1 MTVVTAFV
9 ALGANLDDPQAQV
22 QSAIAAL
29 GELPRTRLVR
39 ASSLYR
45 SAPVGY
51 SNQPDFIN
59 AVAEVATGLAPR
71 ELLDSLLALEHH
83 RGRVRDFPNA
93 PRTLD
98 LDIILYGDLA
108 LHEHG
113 LTIPHPRMHERA
125 FVLVPLA
132 EIAPD
137 ARVPGRGAARD
148 LLAGVD
154 TSSVE
159 RVVSVKAE
167 L

>member
-22 QSAIAAL
+22 HSAIAAL
-29 GELPRTRLVR
+29 GTLPDTRLVR

-71 ELLDSLLALEHH
+71 ELLDALLALEHR

-132 EIAPD
+132 EIAPG
-137 ARVPGRGAARD
+137 AKVPGRGAARE

-154 TSSVE
+154 TGSVE
-159 RVVSVKAE
+159 RVGSMKAE

>member
-29 GELPRTRLVR
+29 GTLPDTRLVR

-71 ELLDSLLALEHH
+71 ELLDALLALEHR

-137 ARVPGRGAARD
+137 ASVPGRGAARD

-154 TSSVE
+154 TGSVE
-159 RVVSVKAE
+159 GVVSMKAE
-167 L
+167 P

>member
-22 QSAIAAL
+22 RSAIAAL

-39 ASSLYR
+39 ASLLYR

-71 ELLDSLLALEHH
+71 DLLDALLALEHR

-125 FVLVPLA
+125 FVLVPLG
-132 EIAPD
+132 EIAP
-137 ARVPGRGAARD
+137 AAKVPGRGTVRD

-154 TSSVE
+154 TGSVE
-159 RVVSVKAE
+159 RIAPMKAE

>member
-22 QSAIAAL
+22 RSAIAAL
-29 GELPRTRLVR
+29 VELPRTRLVR

-71 ELLDSLLALEHH
+71 ELLDALLALEHR

-125 FVLVPLA
+125 FVLVPLV

-137 ARVPGRGAARD
+137 ATVPGRGAARD

-154 TSSVE
+154 ASGVE
-159 RVVSVKAE
+159 RVVPMKAE